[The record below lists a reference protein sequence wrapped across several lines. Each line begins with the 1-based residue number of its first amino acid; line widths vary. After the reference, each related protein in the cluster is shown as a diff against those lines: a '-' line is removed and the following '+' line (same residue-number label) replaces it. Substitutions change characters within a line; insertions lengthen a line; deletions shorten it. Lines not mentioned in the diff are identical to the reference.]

1 MPAIHF
7 FEEGITYKLKHK
19 TAIRQWVTSTI
30 QAEGYK
36 LKQLS
41 YIFCHDNYLL
51 QINRQYLN
59 HDTYTDIITFD
70 NSDIEKMIIGDIFI
84 SIERIRENAA
94 KLNITETD
102 ELHRVI
108 IHGAL
113 HLLGYKDKTSV
124 TKQKMTQKEDFYLKV
139 RTFNG

>member
-36 LKQLS
+36 LKQLA

-70 NSDIEKMIIGDIFI
+70 NSDIEKVIIGDIFI
-84 SIERIRENAA
+84 SIDRIRENAA

-124 TKQKMTQKEDFYLKV
+124 TKQKMTQKEDFYLNK
-139 RTFNG
+139 RSLNN

>member
-70 NSDIEKMIIGDIFI
+70 NSDIEKVIIGDIFI
-84 SIERIRENAA
+84 SIDRIRENAA